1 MEINL
6 MNMSSVELDML
17 EQELSKQLDI
27 KLRNMKYDEELDK
40 IYEKIEEVAK
50 ELKRRKENG

>member
-27 KLRNMKYDEELDK
+27 KLRNMKYDEELDE
-40 IYEKIEEVAK
+40 IYEKIEEVTK